1 MKPGCTLFL
10 LLFSAL
16 TASITAHA
24 QLSSSTTTAPYLLAG
39 SPTFDLSIS
48 QFRENFN
55 RQNPDL
61 PLNEFRAIE
70 NSRDKANL
78 TRAASKINENLYAST
93 ALERGTLKVKSMQI
107 TWLPIQGPEQ
117 KAAKA
122 KALEYMAAIIRTVA
136 PLLTKEQSQKKLQK
150 MLIAGKGKHY
160 YAETEGAVRY
170 VVADNGEKGLT
181 FAVEPIKLALSENL
195 EGGELMTKKQS
206 LSGDESLYC
215 FTDHAALT
223 SGHLP

>member
-16 TASITAHA
+16 TASITVHA

-181 FAVEPIKLALSENL
+181 FAVEPIKLTLSENL
-195 EGGELMTKKQS
+195 EG
-206 LSGDESLYC
+206 
-215 FTDHAALT
+215 AN
-223 SGHLP
+223 

>member
-61 PLNEFRAIE
+61 PLNEFRAID

-195 EGGELMTKKQS
+195 EG
-206 LSGDESLYC
+206 
-215 FTDHAALT
+215 AN
-223 SGHLP
+223 

>member
-1 MKPGCTLFL
+1 MKLGCTLFL

-181 FAVEPIKLALSENL
+181 FAVEPIKLTLSENL
-195 EGGELMTKKQS
+195 EG
-206 LSGDESLYC
+206 
-215 FTDHAALT
+215 AN
-223 SGHLP
+223 

>member
-78 TRAASKINENLYAST
+78 TRAASKINGNLYAST

-195 EGGELMTKKQS
+195 EG
-206 LSGDESLYC
+206 
-215 FTDHAALT
+215 AN
-223 SGHLP
+223 

>member
-10 LLFSAL
+10 LLFSTL

-195 EGGELMTKKQS
+195 EG
-206 LSGDESLYC
+206 
-215 FTDHAALT
+215 AN
-223 SGHLP
+223 

>member
-181 FAVEPIKLALSENL
+181 FAFEPIKLTLSENL
-195 EGGELMTKKQS
+195 EG
-206 LSGDESLYC
+206 
-215 FTDHAALT
+215 AN
-223 SGHLP
+223 

>member
-78 TRAASKINENLYAST
+78 TRAASMINENLYAST

-195 EGGELMTKKQS
+195 EG
-206 LSGDESLYC
+206 
-215 FTDHAALT
+215 AN
-223 SGHLP
+223 

>member
-16 TASITAHA
+16 TASITARA

-55 RQNPDL
+55 RQNPSL

-93 ALERGTLKVKSMQI
+93 ALERGTLKVKSMQM

-181 FAVEPIKLALSENL
+181 FAVEPIKLTLSVNL
-195 EGGELMTKKQS
+195 EETNK
-206 LSGDESLYC
+206 
-215 FTDHAALT
+215 
-223 SGHLP
+223 

>member
-117 KAAKA
+117 KAAKE

-195 EGGELMTKKQS
+195 EG
-206 LSGDESLYC
+206 
-215 FTDHAALT
+215 AN
-223 SGHLP
+223 

>member
-122 KALEYMAAIIRTVA
+122 KALEYMAAIIRTIA

-195 EGGELMTKKQS
+195 EG
-206 LSGDESLYC
+206 
-215 FTDHAALT
+215 AN
-223 SGHLP
+223 

>member
-170 VVADNGEKGLT
+170 VVADSGEKGLT
-181 FAVEPIKLALSENL
+181 FAVEPIKLTLSENL
-195 EGGELMTKKQS
+195 EG
-206 LSGDESLYC
+206 
-215 FTDHAALT
+215 AN
-223 SGHLP
+223 

>member
-10 LLFSAL
+10 LFFSAL

-195 EGGELMTKKQS
+195 EG
-206 LSGDESLYC
+206 
-215 FTDHAALT
+215 AN
-223 SGHLP
+223 

>member
-1 MKPGCTLFL
+1 MKPGYTLFL
-10 LLFSAL
+10 LLFSVL
-16 TASITAHA
+16 TASITARA

-107 TWLPIQGPEQ
+107 TWLPIRGPEQ

-195 EGGELMTKKQS
+195 EGS
-206 LSGDESLYC
+206 N
-215 FTDHAALT
+215 
-223 SGHLP
+223 

>member
-1 MKPGCTLFL
+1 MKPGCSLFL
-10 LLFSAL
+10 LLFSAMFSSPSALAAEPL
-16 TASITAHA
+16 TA
-24 QLSSSTTTAPYLLAG
+24 TTAPYLLAG
-39 SPTFDLSIS
+39 APTFDLSIS

-55 RQNPDL
+55 AQNHKL
-61 PLNEFRAIE
+61 TLNEFRAIDS
-70 NSRDKANL
+70 SRDKANL

-93 ALERGTLKVKSMQI
+93 ALERGTLKIKSMQI

-122 KALEYMAAIIRTVA
+122 KALEYMAAVIRTIA

-150 MLIAGKGKHY
+150 LLTAGKNKRY
-160 YAETEGAVRY
+160 YAETDGAIRY

-195 EGGELMTKKQS
+195 DGS
-206 LSGDESLYC
+206 N
-215 FTDHAALT
+215 
-223 SGHLP
+223 

>member
-1 MKPGCTLFL
+1 M
-10 LLFSAL
+10 
-16 TASITAHA
+16 
-24 QLSSSTTTAPYLLAG
+24 LAG

-107 TWLPIQGPEQ
+107 TRLPIQGPEQ

-136 PLLTKEQSQKKLQK
+136 PCCKDKSSQKLQRCLSPVK
-150 MLIAGKGKHY
+150 VNTITPRPKA
-160 YAETEGAVRY
+160 RY
-170 VVADNGEKGLT
+170 VMLSQITAKRADLRG
-181 FAVEPIKLALSENL
+181 
-195 EGGELMTKKQS
+195 
-206 LSGDESLYC
+206 
-215 FTDHAALT
+215 
-223 SGHLP
+223 

>member
-195 EGGELMTKKQS
+195 EGARIDDKKQS

>member
-150 MLIAGKGKHY
+150 MFIAGKGKHY

-195 EGGELMTKKQS
+195 EG
-206 LSGDESLYC
+206 
-215 FTDHAALT
+215 AN
-223 SGHLP
+223 

>member
-150 MLIAGKGKHY
+150 MLIAGRGKHY

-181 FAVEPIKLALSENL
+181 FAVEPIKLTLSENL
-195 EGGELMTKKQS
+195 EG
-206 LSGDESLYC
+206 
-215 FTDHAALT
+215 AN
-223 SGHLP
+223 

>member
-150 MLIAGKGKHY
+150 MLIAGKGKRY

-170 VVADNGEKGLT
+170 IVADNGEKGLT
-181 FAVEPIKLALSENL
+181 FAVEPIKLTLSENL
-195 EGGELMTKKQS
+195 EG
-206 LSGDESLYC
+206 
-215 FTDHAALT
+215 AN
-223 SGHLP
+223 

>member
-1 MKPGCTLFL
+1 MKLGYTLFL
-10 LLFSAL
+10 LLFSVL
-16 TASITAHA
+16 TASITARA

-195 EGGELMTKKQS
+195 EGS
-206 LSGDESLYC
+206 N
-215 FTDHAALT
+215 
-223 SGHLP
+223 